1 MINIWSH
8 IMQRILGVDYDMS
21 KHMINTEHK
30 WDLYMDNTV
39 NNTMIKHSIFHGYIF
54 EILQYPERRMSKWL
68 EHSKNPFYSRETQDK
83 WIKTYCKTQQVYF
96 AFVKFARLWKVNHAN
111 ISVTTDLCMND
122 LSTNSRNTI
131 KIYQSGSIYY
141 FALNELVH
149 ICTTALINAPDF
161 FTTPLHPKN
170 PYTNVPFSDAIL
182 LHIYLSMRY
191 SNLKIS
197 NILHYFY
204 QSSFDISI
212 LTVKYE
218 SELRNEYIEYFCKYG
233 DVDERLDYMFDM
245 LSQYNIV
252 LFKRFWKNDGFPK
265 KILLDAMFPFIHFY
279 IRLNYSVMR
288 VNKLVGTIYLKQELF
303 KFEETNYKFGRSI
316 LVKTHNMFFTNTSP
330 RYTRDT
336 ITEYIRHTVDM
347 KKLTDGAIFYDGCD
361 DSTYCDDESV
371 S

>member
-1 MINIWSH
+1 
-8 IMQRILGVDYDMS
+8 
-21 KHMINTEHK
+21 
-30 WDLYMDNTV
+30 
-39 NNTMIKHSIFHGYIF
+39 
-54 EILQYPERRMSKWL
+54 
-68 EHSKNPFYSRETQDK
+68 
-83 WIKTYCKTQQVYF
+83 
-96 AFVKFARLWKVNHAN
+96 
-111 ISVTTDLCMND
+111 
-122 LSTNSRNTI
+122 
-131 KIYQSGSIYY
+131 
-141 FALNELVH
+141 
-149 ICTTALINAPDF
+149 
-161 FTTPLHPKN
+161 
-170 PYTNVPFSDAIL
+170 
-182 LHIYLSMRY
+182 
-191 SNLKIS
+191 
-197 NILHYFY
+197 
-204 QSSFDISI
+204 
-212 LTVKYE
+212 
-218 SELRNEYIEYFCKYG
+218 
-233 DVDERLDYMFDM
+233 M